1 MTNYLLACL
10 VALVSFA
17 RLHAQPLVDVVDLA
31 RNHDFAALEQHF
43 NALELKFENN
53 KATEYDLLDAY
64 RPFYMREDVLANE
77 LSAWTKAYPKSYP
90 AHLARGTYYRK
101 LGELNRGT
109 APASEVSAQ
118 KFSYMDQ
125 VFAIA
130 KPELESA
137 LRLTP
142 KPYLAALNLL
152 NIARYTSSTEDSDRY
167 VALSNKLLPGNML
180 ARGRYIDH
188 LKPRWGGSYEKME
201 AFVKRSRKEGVSE
214 ANLGL
219 LRAMIDDD
227 RGMSAQLAGNYDE
240 ARSQYSL
247 AMTKAKNASPRLQQD
262 YLDSSLSAC
271 SQGLLTGPVCP

>member
-1 MTNYLLACL
+1 MTKYLLACL
-10 VALVSFA
+10 VAIMLAA
-17 RLHAQPLVDVVDLA
+17 RLNAQPLVDVVDLV
-31 RNHDFAALEQHF
+31 RKHDFAALEKHF
-43 NALELKFENN
+43 NALESNFEKN
-53 KATEYDLLDAY
+53 KATEYELLDAY
-64 RPFYMREDVLANE
+64 RPFYMREDVLADE
-77 LSAWTKAYPKSYP
+77 LSSWAKAYPKSYP

-109 APASEVSAQ
+109 APSSEVSAQ

-130 KPELESA
+130 KPELELA

-152 NIARYTSSTEDSDRY
+152 NIARYESSNKDSDRY
-167 VALSNKLLPGNML
+167 VALSNTLLPENML

-201 AFVKRSRKEGVSE
+201 AFVARSRKEGVSA

-219 LRAMIDDD
+219 LKAMIHDDQ
-227 RGMSAQLAGNYDE
+227 GLSAQLAGDYDE
-240 ARSQYSL
+240 ARSQYAL
-247 AMTKAKNASPRLQQD
+247 ALTDAKNASPRLQQD

-271 SQGLLTGPVCP
+271 NQGLLTGTVCP